1 MIFRKNRICVFS
13 KFVSGSLALVG
24 KAPSLTDFLM
34 LDWSIYR
41 KVSGRHIPST
51 APVAAPAPAQ
61 GRYINKVG
69 GSRDDCT
76 PPCTDQCWIEV
87 FQEHLL

>member
-69 GSRDDCT
+69 SLAMVGNAPSL
-76 PPCTDQCWIEV
+76 TD
-87 FQEHLL
+87 FLMLD